1 MTLSEKVQAK
11 LMSLTSHMPN
21 ASDDDRVAFLIDVLL
36 GTIPKPTGWQTAV
49 RAERQALAKK
59 GGRWR

>member
-11 LMSLTSHMPN
+11 LAALTSHLPN

-36 GTIPKPTGWQTAV
+36 GTIPKPTGWQEALRT
-49 RAERQALAKK
+49 ERQAVAKK